1 MNRIVVIE
9 DDPTIRR
16 GLTDNLRAQAYEV
29 TTSSNGEEGYRLVLD
44 SQPDLVI
51 LDLSL
56 PRMNGYDVCRR
67 IRSHGM
73 ATPILML
80 TAEDRETS
88 RVEGFDAGADD
99 YVTKPFSV
107 RELMGRVRAILRRS
121 EGRSDLANQKELDDA
136 RQIQQR
142 LMPTHIP
149 QLPGFQISGV
159 WQPARIVSGDSF
171 DVLRL
176 DENSIAVC
184 IADVCGKGMPAAMM
198 MANLQAA
205 VKTCASKNM
214 RPKEL
219 CETVNRI
226 MCGNMAEGFI
236 TFFYAVIENNPKRI
250 TYCNAGHNPP
260 IFVSARPGREVHG
273 TSRLSTGGGV
283 LGILSEWRYEEAQL
297 EFAAGDHILMYTDG
311 ITETRNSKDEEFG
324 EDRLIEL
331 VCSYDADADTLTARV
346 IAAASEFSNGNF
358 SDDLTVVAISVD

>member
-1 MNRIVVIE
+1 
-9 DDPTIRR
+9 
-16 GLTDNLRAQAYEV
+16 
-29 TTSSNGEEGYRLVLD
+29 
-44 SQPDLVI
+44 
-51 LDLSL
+51 
-56 PRMNGYDVCRR
+56 MNGYDVCRQ
-67 IRSHGM
+67 IRRHGM

-88 RVEGFDAGADD
+88 RVEGFDAGIDD

-107 RELMGRVRAILRRS
+107 RELIGRVRAILRRS

-136 RQIQQR
+136 RHIQQR
-142 LMPTHIP
+142 LMPKQIP
-149 QLPGFQISGV
+149 QMQGFQIAGV

-176 DENSIAVC
+176 DDNSVAIC

-205 VKTCASKNM
+205 VKTCAVKNV

-219 CETVNRI
+219 CDAVNRV

-250 TYCNAGHNPP
+250 TYCNSGHNPP
-260 IFVSARPGREVHG
+260 LFVPARPADTIQSFGERTFPQECA
-273 TSRLSTGGGV
+273 SRLSTGGGV
-283 LGILSEWRYEEAQL
+283 LGVLPDWRYEEAQVEL
-297 EFAAGDHILMYTDG
+297 ASGDHILMYTDG
-311 ITETRNSKDEEFG
+311 ITETRNSNDEEFG
-324 EDRLIEL
+324 EDRLIQL
-331 VCSYDADADTLTARV
+331 VVGSPCVDAATLTARV
-346 IAAASEFSNGNF
+346 IEAASDFSNGNF